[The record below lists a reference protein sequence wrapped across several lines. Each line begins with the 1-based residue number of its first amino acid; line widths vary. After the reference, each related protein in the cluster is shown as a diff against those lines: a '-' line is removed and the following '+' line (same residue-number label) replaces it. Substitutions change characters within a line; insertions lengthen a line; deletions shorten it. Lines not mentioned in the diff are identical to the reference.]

1 VPSSAAAG
9 ALSPDGRVLA
19 VVGGPEQNVV
29 LLRDADTLGPLVALK
44 HRTRVWQVWF
54 SPDSTRIV
62 TSTDDGTARVWNA
75 HTGELIFTSLDEPS
89 DLKFAFFSSD
99 GSKIALLYSDGRI
112 LVHAI
117 AFEDVLEI
125 AKGRVTRSLTDLE
138 CRTYLHVPAC
148 PT

>member
-1 VPSSAAAG
+1 
-9 ALSPDGRVLA
+9 

-29 LLRDADTLGPLVALK
+29 SLRDADTLGPLVTLK
-44 HRTRVWQVWF
+44 HKARVRQVWF

-62 TSTDDGTARVWNA
+62 TSSSDGAARVWNA
-75 HTGELIFTSLDEPS
+75 HTGELIFTSLDEPTNVA
-89 DLKFAFFSSD
+89 FAFFSSD
-99 GSKIALLYSDGRI
+99 RSKIMLLYSDGRI

-117 AFEDVLEI
+117 AFDDVLEI
-125 AKGRVTRSLTDLE
+125 AKGRVTRSLTNAE